1 MKNINKGAIIKQL
14 KLAPGYILVVG
25 YFLFTVIA
33 VGWIILASLS
43 TTPEIF
49 RGEMLSFS
57 TGLHFENYLNA
68 LFKHNVAIYFLN
80 SMVYTFASSFIII
93 VIAAPASYA
102 LAKYSFLG
110 SKFIQSMFVAGLG
123 IPIVMLVM
131 PLFGLIA
138 NANLT
143 NNRAVLIVL
152 FLGIILPFTTYYLL
166 TFFQKISRDFAEAAS
181 IDGCGPIKTF
191 WLVMLPLAQPGI
203 ITVTIFN
210 FITIWNE
217 YFISLI
223 FANDPKLRPV
233 AVGLFTMINSMK
245 YVGDWAGLFAA
256 VTIVFLP
263 TFILYIF
270 LSEKIIAGVT
280 AGGLKG

>member
-1 MKNINKGAIIKQL
+1 MNKINKGAIIKQL
-14 KLAPGYILVVG
+14 KLLPGYILVVG
-25 YFLFTVIA
+25 YFLFTVVAI
-33 VGWIILASLS
+33 GWIIVASLS

-49 RGEMLSFS
+49 KGEIFAFES
-57 TGLHFENYLNA
+57 GLHPENYANA
-68 LFKHNVAIYFLN
+68 LFKHDVASYFAN
-80 SMVYTFASSFIII
+80 SMLYTFASAFLII

-102 LAKYSFLG
+102 LARYNFFGNRVVQSL
-110 SKFIQSMFVAGLG
+110 FISGLG

-138 NANLT
+138 NAGLT

-152 FLGIILPFTTYYLL
+152 FLGLILPFTTYYLL
-166 TFFQKISRDFAEAAS
+166 TFFQKISKDFAEAAS

-217 YFISLI
+217 YFVSLI
-223 FANDPKLRPV
+223 FANDPSLRPV
-233 AVGLFTMINSMK
+233 AVGLFNMINSMK

-263 TFILYIF
+263 TFILYLF